1 MDEEYVKISQLPQI
15 EKENVSDEDLILLSH
30 ASGINDSNGNTV
42 YTSNKLQVGDLKK
55 IAQGQIEEIAPD
67 GDTIGFNS
75 LSALEVQ
82 KVYIGNIIGLGELAT
97 MNKADLGLGDLAEYD
112 IWTGTQADYDRI
124 TTKNPKTLYFIK

>member
-30 ASGINDSNGNTV
+30 AAGMNDSDGNTV

-67 GDTIGFNS
+67 EDTIGFNS
-75 LSALEVQ
+75 ADELEVQ
-82 KVYIGNIIGLGELAT
+82 KVYFGNIIGLGELAK

-112 IWTGTQADYDRI
+112 IWTGTQADYDKI
-124 TTKNPKTLYFIK
+124 SVKNPKTLYFIK

>member
-55 IAQGQIEEIAPD
+55 IAQGQIEKIAPD
-67 GDTIGFNS
+67 EDTIGFN
-75 LSALEVQ
+75 ADNKLEVQ

>member
-15 EKENVSDEDLILLSH
+15 DKKNVSDEDLILLSH
-30 ASGINDSNGNTV
+30 ALGINDSNGNTV

-55 IAQGQIEEIAPD
+55 IAQDQIEEIAPD
-67 GDTIGFNS
+67 KDTIGFN
-75 LSALEVQ
+75 ADNELEVQ
-82 KVYIGNIIGLGELAT
+82 KVYFGNIIGLGELAK

-112 IWTGTQADYDRI
+112 IWTGTQSDYDRI

>member
-30 ASGINDSNGNTV
+30 ATDMNDNDGNTV

-55 IAQGQIEEIAPD
+55 IAQDQIEEIAPD
-67 GDTIGFNS
+67 EDTIGFN
-75 LSALEVQ
+75 ADNELEVQ
-82 KVYIGNIIGLGELAT
+82 KVYLGNIIGLGELAT

-124 TTKNPKTLYFIK
+124 TTKNSKTLYFIK

>member
-15 EKENVSDEDLILLSH
+15 ETENVSDEDLILLSH
-30 ASGINDSNGNTV
+30 AAGMNDSDGNTV
-42 YTSNKLQVGDLKK
+42 YTSNKLKVGDLKK
-55 IAQGQIEEIAPD
+55 IAQDQIEEIVPD
-67 GDTIGFNS
+67 EDTISFNS

-82 KVYIGNIIGLGELAT
+82 KVYIGNIIGLGELARW
-97 MNKADLGLGDLAEYD
+97 NKADLGLGDLAEYD

>member
-15 EKENVSDEDLILLSH
+15 EKKNVSDEDLILLSH

-55 IAQGQIEEIAPD
+55 IAQDQIEEIAPD
-67 GDTIGFNS
+67 KDTIGFN
-75 LSALEVQ
+75 ADNELEVQ
-82 KVYIGNIIGLGELAT
+82 KVYFGNIIGLGELAK

>member
-30 ASGINDSNGNTV
+30 AAGMNDSDGNTV
-42 YTSNKLQVGDLKK
+42 YTSNKLKVGDLKK
-55 IAQGQIEEIAPD
+55 IAQDQIEEIVPD
-67 GDTIGFNS
+67 EDTIGFNS

-82 KVYIGNIIGLGELAT
+82 KVYIGNIIGLGELARW
-97 MNKADLGLGDLAEYD
+97 NKADLGLGNLAEYG

-124 TTKNPKTLYFIK
+124 TPKNPKTLYFIK

>member
-55 IAQGQIEEIAPD
+55 ITQDQIEKLEPD
-67 GDTIGFNS
+67 EDTIGFNS

-82 KVYIGNIIGLGELAT
+82 KVYIGNIIGLG
-97 MNKADLGLGDLAEYD
+97 DLAEYD
-112 IWTGTQADYDRI
+112 IWTGTQSDYDRI

>member
-30 ASGINDSNGNTV
+30 AAGMNDSDGNTV
-42 YTSNKLQVGDLKK
+42 YTSNKLKVGDLKK
-55 IAQGQIEEIAPD
+55 IAQDQIEEIAPD
-67 GDTIGFNS
+67 EDTIGFNS
-75 LSALEVQ
+75 VDELEVQ
-82 KVYIGNIIGLGELAT
+82 KDYFGNIIGLGELAK

>member
-55 IAQGQIEEIAPD
+55 ITQGQIEKLEPD
-67 GDTIGFNS
+67 EDTIGFNS

-82 KVYIGNIIGLGELAT
+82 KVYIGNIIGLGELAK
-97 MNKADLGLGDLAEYD
+97 MNEADLGLGDLAEYD
-112 IWTGTQADYDRI
+112 IWTGTQAEYDRI
-124 TTKNPKTLYFIK
+124 TTKNPKILYFIK

>member
-1 MDEEYVKISQLPQI
+1 MDEEYVKISQLQRI

-30 ASGINDSNGNTV
+30 ATNMNDGDGNTV
-42 YTSNKLQVGDLKK
+42 YTSNKLQIGDLKK

-67 GDTIGFNS
+67 EDTIGFNS
-75 LSALEVQ
+75 VDELEVQ
-82 KVYIGNIIGLGELAT
+82 KVYFGNIIGLGELAK